1 MQPGLEGQAML
12 TVTDDDTATALRSGD
27 VAVLGTPRVLAL
39 CEEATVAAVATAV
52 TDDQTTVGTRV
63 ALDHLLASRV
73 GDKVTAHARLTEVDG
88 RRLTFEVE
96 ARDGDRVVARGT
108 VTRALVDRDKF
119 LG

>member
-1 MQPGLEGQAML
+1 
-12 TVTDDDTATALRSGD
+12 
-27 VAVLGTPRVLAL
+27 
-39 CEEATVAAVATAV
+39 
-52 TDDQTTVGTRV
+52 
-63 ALDHLLASRV
+63 LASRV